1 MTVFLA
7 SSPTRELTPEF
18 PRPILNE
25 SNGFVRLLRQVWR
38 ENAACLMIAADPHA
52 SASNDEMTD
61 YYRQA
66 VENSGLSVSRF
77 DLCDGRYPLTAED
90 DLGVYDAIFL
100 AGGHTP
106 TQRLWLEA
114 IQLRERLRE
123 FDGVIVGTSAGSM
136 NCARTVYAWPEMEGE
151 SIDPNYPLF
160 FPGLGLAEA
169 NLLPHIQK
177 VMHSGIDGK
186 LYLQDIACGHSF
198 GHRFLAVPDG
208 TFVRVE
214 DGEETVFGEALLVAD
229 GEIMP
234 FCREG
239 ETRRFV

>member
-1 MTVFLA
+1 MTIFLA

-18 PRPILNE
+18 PRPVLNE
-25 SNGFVRLLRQVWR
+25 SNGFVQLLRQVWR
-38 ENAACLMIAADPHA
+38 ENAACLIIAADPYA
-52 SASNDEMTD
+52 PSLNDEMTD

-90 DLGVYDAIFL
+90 DLNAYDVIFL

-106 TQRLWLEA
+106 TQHRWLEV
-114 IQLRERLRE
+114 IRLRERLE
-123 FDGVIVGTSAGSM
+123 AFDGILIGTSAGSM

-151 SIDPNYPLF
+151 SIDPDYPLF
-160 FPGLGLAEA
+160 FPGLGLAEC

-177 VMHSGIDGK
+177 VKNCGIDGK
-186 LYLQDIACGHSF
+186 LYLQDIARGDSF

-208 TFVRVE
+208 SFVLVE
-214 DGEETVFGEALLVAD
+214 NGEETVFGAALLVAD
-229 GEIMP
+229 GEIEP
-234 FCREG
+234 FCNEG
-239 ETRRFV
+239 EHRRFV